1 MDILI
6 RNLEPAAVHKIDE
19 LAREKGMSRNEYL
32 KNSLESL
39 AFLTIKDG
47 IVYQLEKQIEANSI
61 VMRQTV
67 NTLDE
72 LISILKELIAD

>member
-47 IVYQLEKQIEANSI
+47 IVDRLERKIEENTI
-61 VMRQTV
+61 IMQQTV
-67 NTLDE
+67 NALDE
-72 LISILKELIAD
+72 LIAIMKELIVG